1 MAYNGQFKRSLKILA
16 AMAAAPDQMHTS
28 ADLAEKLSENAVVVR
43 RSFVQ
48 LQRHGFI
55 EQRRGPKG
63 GARLMRD
70 AKSIG
75 LGDVYL
81 VTVDD
86 PGIASTLRRTRKS
99 AVLAMNEITLTE
111 ILGQKRTKRHSALKT
126 SALETK
132 NLRERELALVLTA

>member
-1 MAYNGQFKRSLKILA
+1 
-16 AMAAAPDQMHTS
+16 
-28 ADLAEKLSENAVVVR
+28 
-43 RSFVQ
+43 
-48 LQRHGFI
+48 
-55 EQRRGPKG
+55 
-63 GARLMRD
+63 MRD

-81 VTVDD
+81 VTEGDWMTVDD
-86 PGIASTLRRTRKS
+86 PGIASTLRRARKS

-111 ILGQKRTKRHSALKT
+111 ILGQKCTKRHSALKT